1 MEQNINKLGAFVAT
15 LALIASVLVMPNV
28 SAGDGDL
35 SVTLVGDNGLTS
47 YGAKYGNASFTGS
60 VSSTSVDADDDL
72 TISVDFPDFNDWTP
86 SQASIGA
93 WDGSNCAV
101 NDGDD
106 FTAGS
111 HNFGTLSGTLDFCI
125 SVNVV
130 GNVSH
135 GDQIDMTVDA
145 SSSSS
150 SSLTINA
157 QVVVSDWSISTADNV
172 VKTFEETDI
181 IDDDCSTAIDCHEYT
196 ITIHNNKLDED
207 GDPVAFSDTI
217 TIALLTATEGWDVNS
232 DDSGWDDMANA
243 GKGEYTLGY
252 IDAGSS
258 DDFVMEVRLQ
268 GENAIASSHNGNTF
282 LNFQAIDNIGGAY
295 QMVAFEMMVEDNF
308 GVRLESNKNYAVANG
323 NAVDNGCEDNPDVTG
338 YTVNWSVTL
347 KNFGNTGDTF
357 DVTFDTS
364 DAVAAGWSVTGTSDG
379 NSGTLGPKA
388 EYGEKEYYFE
398 MTVPKNLAA
407 GTQHGFTMTVT
418 STSDSTQTATRDFSA
433 EVAQCYGLSM
443 SVDKTTASA
452 DPGLS
457 GDFTITVTNNGNG
470 NDIVQY
476 ETMGGASEW
485 LPTLNGVT
493 SSDIASGES
502 AQVVYS
508 MTVPSGASSQATS
521 GMAMVHAFSEA
532 CYDDEIKVDDCAYE
546 AVNTATETHGVSVT
560 LTANQVYGISADY
573 YYNASMASA
582 NVQQG
587 LTMQL
592 KFNVTNS
599 GNGNDNIAIMLMNA
613 PSWVVLSQDTVLVA
627 PGQTSTITM
636 DVSAPAEGT
645 LGAVDAFTVKATSV
659 DGTTTDSTDSFTL
672 TVVEVADVDG
682 PTKET
687 VDDDDGGLPGFG
699 FLPAIAA
706 IGAVL
711 LLRRRL

>member
-196 ITIHNNKLDED
+196 ITIHNNKLDEN

-268 GENAIASSHNGNTF
+268 GENAIASSYNGNTF
-282 LNFQAIDNIGGAY
+282 LNFQATDNIGGAY

-308 GVRLESNKNYAVANG
+308 GVLITHTG
-323 NAVDNGCEDNPDVTG
+323 NHLVDNGCETNPDDSG
-338 YTVNWSVTL
+338 HIVNWVVTVR
-347 KNFGNTGDTF
+347 NMGNTGDTF
-357 DVTFDTS
+357 DIIFDDS
-364 DAVAAGWSVTGTSDG
+364 DAVGAAWSITGASNG
-379 NSGTLGPKA
+379 NTGTLGPKA
-388 EYGEKEYYFE
+388 EDGMTEYNIS
-398 MTVPKNLAA
+398 MTVPNGLAA
-407 GTQHGFTMTVT
+407 GTTHGFTMEVT
-418 STSDSTQTATRDFSA
+418 STGDSTQTSIDAFHATVD
-433 EVAQCYGLSM
+433 QCYGLSM

-470 NDIVQY
+470 NDTVQY
-476 ETMGGASEW
+476 EMMGGASEW
-485 LPTLNGVT
+485 LPTLHGVT
-493 SSDIASGES
+493 SSTIASGES

-521 GMAMVHAFSEA
+521 GMAMVHAFSQA
-532 CYDDEIKVDDCAYE
+532 CYDEDGKIDDCAYE

-599 GNGNDNIAIMLMNA
+599 GNGNDNIAIMLMGA

>member
-268 GENAIASSHNGNTF
+268 GENAIASSYNGNTF
-282 LNFQAIDNIGGAY
+282 LNFQATDNIGGAY

-308 GVRLESNKNYAVANG
+308 GVLITHTG
-323 NAVDNGCEDNPDVTG
+323 NHLVDNGCETNPDDSG
-338 YTVNWSVTL
+338 HIVNWVVTVR
-347 KNFGNTGDTF
+347 NMGNTGDTF
-357 DVTFDTS
+357 DIIFDDS
-364 DAVAAGWSVTGTSDG
+364 DAVGAAWSITGASNG
-379 NSGTLGPKA
+379 NTGTLGPKA
-388 EYGEKEYYFE
+388 EDGMTEYNIS
-398 MTVPKNLAA
+398 MTVPNGLAA
-407 GTQHGFTMTVT
+407 ETQHGFTMTVT
-418 STSDSTQTATRDFSA
+418 STGDSTQTFTDVFHATVD
-433 EVAQCYGLSM
+433 QCYGLSM

-521 GMAMVHAFSEA
+521 GMAMVHAFSQA
-532 CYDDEIKVDDCAYE
+532 CYDEDGKIDDCAYE
-546 AVNTATETHGVSVT
+546 AVNTDTETHGVSVT

-587 LTMQL
+587 LSMQL
-592 KFNVTNS
+592 KFNVTNN

-645 LGAVDAFTVKATSV
+645 LGAVEAFTVKATSV
-659 DGTTTDSTDSFTL
+659 DGTTTDSTGSFTL
-672 TVVEVADVDG
+672 TIVEVADVDG